1 MGNKWRS
8 YSRATVEL
16 NARSEFT
23 GRQTRIMM
31 FHATV
36 PKNSRTLRRYCT
48 MTISRWHFDCLLV
61 QLAHFSL
68 VRRCPSRAFKAMSV
82 GTDSVNRRGRCQL
95 TNLIAWRVARAETMF
110 SPSNWSF
117 HRDATLRALCFVVC
131 LKLWTL
137 LRRTPYGKTGDEA
150 NPWWLAFVREIPVS
164 DVARAKSAA
173 LRGRK
178 WQSFLFYSR
187 FQPFKG
193 EFINWRLK
201 HGGVT

>member
-8 YSRATVEL
+8 YSRATVEP

-36 PKNSRTLRRYCT
+36 AKNSRTLRRYCT

-61 QLAHFSL
+61 QLANFSL

-82 GTDSVNRRGRCQL
+82 GTDSVNRPMSGNKFNRL
-95 TNLIAWRVARAETMF
+95 ARVTRAETMF

-131 LKLWTL
+131 LKLWTFP
-137 LRRTPYGKTGDEA
+137 RRTPYGKTGDEA

-164 DVARAKSAA
+164 DVTRAKSTA

-193 EFINWRLK
+193 KFINWRLK
-201 HGGVT
+201 RGGVT